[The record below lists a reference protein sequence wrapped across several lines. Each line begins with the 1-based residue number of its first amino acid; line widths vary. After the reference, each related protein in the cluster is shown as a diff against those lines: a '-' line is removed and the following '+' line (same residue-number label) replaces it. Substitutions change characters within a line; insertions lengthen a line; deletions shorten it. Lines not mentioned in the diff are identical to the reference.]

1 MKILLLRPPRIKQAI
16 TLSDFMFSEPLGLEM
31 IYGVLN
37 NDHEVEIF
45 DMMIETLS
53 ISEKINEYKPQIVGI
68 TSLCIDVNN
77 VLELCKE
84 IKMFDLNIMTVVG
97 GTQAYLNPE
106 GFYNENIDYIFE
118 YTTKD
123 NIYKFFNSS
132 NNDGISLIDGIR
144 SKELSYKSTGQMIK
158 NEYMLPD
165 RSSTVKY
172 RHEYSYFGYRPAAI
186 MEFGLGCEKVCDF
199 CLRWRI
205 EGAKEKLIDIDLI
218 KKDLANIQEPTIMFI
233 DNDFF
238 GNEEKIITFI
248 NIIKELNLKKNYIMY
263 GSVKGVILYEKYLK
277 QLSEIGLK
285 ALLVG
290 YETFSDDELSNY
302 HKKSSI
308 DDNLKAAKILKR
320 YRIDVWASFM
330 AHPDWDKNNFK
341 QLRKYIKNIEPQITS
356 ISPLTPFPNLPLYK
370 EFENRL
376 LFKKEDYE
384 MWSFGQVMIKPSQI
398 SLKSYYYELLK
409 TNLYVNILVN
419 NNTEMIKKFGV
430 INIYRIMIGS
440 IKAVKKYI
448 KLMNES
454 SNN

>member
-1 MKILLLRPPRIKQAI
+1 MR
-16 TLSDFMFSEPLGLEM
+16 
-31 IYGVLN
+31 
-37 NDHEVEIF
+37 
-45 DMMIETLS
+45 
-53 ISEKINEYKPQIVGI
+53 
-68 TSLCIDVNN
+68 
-77 VLELCKE
+77 
-84 IKMFDLNIMTVVG
+84 
-97 GTQAYLNPE
+97 
-106 GFYNENIDYIFE
+106 
-118 YTTKD
+118 
-123 NIYKFFNSS
+123 
-132 NNDGISLIDGIR
+132 
-144 SKELSYKSTGQMIK
+144 K

>member
-144 SKELSYKSTGQMIK
+144 SKELSYKSTGQMRK